1 LKFRLKFGLW
11 LIPLPSMS
19 PRPLP
24 VCKASISA
32 ALLVA
37 LSGCASHDATEDALR
52 SSIAASVQRETKPLA
67 SNTPSNVE
75 HPDQVGNLGLRADI
89 VKELEAMAGPGS
101 HSGSA
106 APLDT
111 DLTGQ
116 PPATVSVS
124 LDRVIGSVIK
134 NNLDVRTAQFA
145 PAISREQVINAN
157 AAFDWVLYGDAT
169 WNNIDRPQQVPIVNG
184 VPLGVGNEQRQQV
197 DSTLGV
203 RKQLTTGGTL
213 SVQQALSYIDTETS
227 GVSYAPDPAAA
238 LGISIGIDQPLLRG
252 AGNEVAT
259 AQIKLAE
266 NAQKSAVVELRAQLL
281 SRLTEARRVYWRLA
295 RVQQELLIL
304 QRLVDRGVQ
313 VRDQLKQ
320 REALDATPS
329 QIADAAARV
338 ERRRADLLRAQT
350 RLRNAS
356 DTLKSLMNDPELTLG
371 AESLIIPSDTP
382 VDAALTISALDSVQ
396 SALASRPEIAKALLE
411 TDDAAIRQVVAKN
424 GTLPKLNLNAKT
436 TFSALK
442 DDVASAYDADNEFI
456 DYIVGATFEV
466 PLGNRGPEASERA
479 ARLDRARSVLKYRDT
494 VRKVVLDVKTSL
506 QSLRTNYRLIEQ
518 TRASRYA
525 AAEVLRT
532 LLVEKETIRGY
543 SVERLDLELTR
554 QESLAQAEIDEVA
567 AKTDY
572 QISLAELDAATGTAI
587 ERLGVEMQTPGTADL
602 LSPDALRVEP

>member
-1 LKFRLKFGLW
+1 
-11 LIPLPSMS
+11 M
-19 PRPLP
+19 
-24 VCKASISA
+24 
-32 ALLVA
+32 
-37 LSGCASHDATEDALR
+37 
-52 SSIAASVQRETKPLA
+52 
-67 SNTPSNVE
+67 
-75 HPDQVGNLGLRADI
+75 
-89 VKELEAMAGPGS
+89 
-101 HSGSA
+101 
-106 APLDT
+106 
-111 DLTGQ
+111 
-116 PPATVSVS
+116 
-124 LDRVIGSVIK
+124 
-134 NNLDVRTAQFA
+134 
-145 PAISREQVINAN
+145 
-157 AAFDWVLYGDAT
+157 
-169 WNNIDRPQQVPIVNG
+169 
-184 VPLGVGNEQRQQV
+184 
-197 DSTLGV
+197 
-203 RKQLTTGGTL
+203 
-213 SVQQALSYIDTETS
+213 
-227 GVSYAPDPAAA
+227 
-238 LGISIGIDQPLLRG
+238 
-252 AGNEVAT
+252 
-259 AQIKLAE
+259 
-266 NAQKSAVVELRAQLL
+266 L

-329 QIADAAARV
+329 QIADASARV

-356 DTLKSLMNDPELTLG
+356 DALKSLMNDPELTLG
-371 AESLIIPSDTP
+371 AESIVIPADAP
-382 VDAALTISALDSVQ
+382 LDAALTISALDSVQ
-396 SALASRPEIAKALLE
+396 AALASRPEIAKALLE

-424 GTLPKLNLNAKT
+424 GTLPKLNLNART
-436 TFSALK
+436 TFNALK

-479 ARLDRARSVLKYRDT
+479 ARLDRARSVFKYRDT
-494 VRKVVLDVKTSL
+494 VRKVVLDVKTAL

-554 QESLAQAEIDEVA
+554 QESLALAEIDEVA

-587 ERLGVEMQTPGTADL
+587 ERLGVQMQTPDTAEL
-602 LSPDALRVEP
+602 LSPEALRVEP